1 MTTQRHFTG
10 ASEPIIENPRG
21 RADFLAYRRGMG
33 MVPSAE
39 YDVFF
44 EDFQR
49 LVTTNVPSGWAAAI
63 IDTGATLTLSTT
75 AGSLGATGG
84 ALIASD
90 GTSEGVGVYL
100 PKAIQLTAGKRFYM
114 EVYVQTSIAA
124 ETDVQFG
131 LSDLTATTNPE
142 DLWTTTSANVV
153 AFGTLAG
160 SAYPTML
167 SDKSNSGTSAQA
179 QTVGALSDATWA
191 TMAIGYDGAG
201 LTGWLNGNEMLYWS
215 GASATIPTGV
225 ALAPFIGART
235 GATAGNVTTFD
246 YMRYVIER

>member
-1 MTTQRHFTG
+1 MSANG
-10 ASEPIIENPRG
+10 AGFRESLVHAPASNQSSYS
-21 RADFLAYRRGMG
+21 YRSNMG
-33 MVPSAE
+33 LMPSAE
-39 YDVFF
+39 FDVLF

-49 LVTTNVPSGWAAAI
+49 LVTTNVPSGWSAAI
-63 IDTGATLTLSTT
+63 IDTGATLVMSST

-90 GTSEGVGVYL
+90 GTSEGVAIYL
-100 PKAIQLTAGKRFYM
+100 PKGVQLTSGKKFFM
-114 EVYVQTSIAA
+114 EVRVQTSVAA

-131 LSDLTATTNPE
+131 LSSVTATTNPE
-142 DLWTTTSANVV
+142 DLWTTTSTDLI

-167 SDKSNSGTSAQA
+167 ADKSNSGTTAQA
-179 QTVGALSDATWA
+179 QTVKALSNTTWH
-191 TMAIGYDGAG
+191 TLGIFYNGGSVLQGFIDGKVA
-201 LTGWLNGNEMLYWS
+201 LTWS
-215 GASATIPTGV
+215 SSSTTIPTGI

-246 YMRYVIER
+246 YMRYCIQR